1 MRFDLDRYNR
11 VVWGL
16 LGTLA
21 LVGLALLLVTGAI
34 SLWPGRRLAGTLPTQ
49 GAADQPEP
57 ATPAPALRL
66 GLPEAI
72 PGTEFVL
79 IPVEALLEGRRG
91 GGGGFSGYSKGEP
104 GAPLFNMVFL
114 NTRTRATHALLARK
128 ALITRYEVLEDG
140 RGDAAKAAAL
150 VLRMVESDTNRN
162 GRLDDEDAEKVYLC
176 DPSGRDLREILPAG
190 ATCERWQYEPGR
202 RTLYLLTRPQG
213 EGLAGGPRDVLA
225 VALDSRQPAEPLLPK
240 EQSDSLRALLHR

>member
-1 MRFDLDRYNR
+1 MKFDLDRYNR
-11 VVWGL
+11 VIWGR

-21 LVGLALLLVTGAI
+21 LVGLTLLLVSGAS

-49 GAADQPEP
+49 GPADQPDP
-57 ATPAPALRL
+57 ATPAPSLRL
-66 GLPEAI
+66 GLPEQV

-79 IPVEALLEGRRG
+79 IPVEVFLEGRRG

-128 ALITRYEVLEDG
+128 ALITRYELLEDG
-140 RGDAAKAAAL
+140 RGDTAKAAAL
-150 VLRMVESDTNRN
+150 VLRMVESDTNGN
-162 GRLDDEDAEKVYLC
+162 GRLDDGDAEKVYLC
-176 DPSGRDLREILPAG
+176 DPTGKDLREILPAG
-190 ATCERWQYEPGR
+190 VVCERWQYEPTR

-213 EGLAGGPRDVLA
+213 DDLQGGPRDVLA
-225 VALDSRQPAEPLLPK
+225 VALDGRQPAQPLLPK
-240 EQSDSLRALLHR
+240 EQSESLRSLLQH